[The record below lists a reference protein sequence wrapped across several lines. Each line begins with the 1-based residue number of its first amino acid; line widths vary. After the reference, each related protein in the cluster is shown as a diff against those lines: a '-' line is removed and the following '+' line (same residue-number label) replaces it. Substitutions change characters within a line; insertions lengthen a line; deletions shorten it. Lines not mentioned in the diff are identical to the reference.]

1 MSFMLGNKRG
11 PRRSQMI
18 AQQRKKIV
26 AEQERVKKI
35 EEMKSAFLKEELPV
49 IEEIVDEV
57 QNILISEEQIIEAV
71 TPLNDSVEED
81 KEELVEATK
90 DVNVKEIVEN
100 IENKEEEEAP
110 LTESTDVSNNDTVE
124 TTDLSGNKK
133 TKSKKSKKNKKN

>member
-49 IEEIVDEV
+49 IEETVDEV
-57 QNILISEEQIIEAV
+57 QNILISEQQISETV

-90 DVNVKEIVEN
+90 DVNVKEIVED
-100 IENKEEEEAP
+100 IENKEEAP
-110 LTESTDVSNNDTVE
+110 STESTDVSNNDTVE
-124 TTDLSGNKK
+124 TTDLSGNEK

>member
-49 IEEIVDEV
+49 IEETVDEV
-57 QNILISEEQIIEAV
+57 QNILISEQQISETV

-90 DVNVKEIVEN
+90 DVNVKEIVED
-100 IENKEEEEAP
+100 IENKEEEAP
-110 LTESTDVSNNDTVE
+110 STESTDVSNNDTVE
-124 TTDLSGNKK
+124 TRDLSGNEK

>member
-49 IEEIVDEV
+49 IEETVDEV
-57 QNILISEEQIIEAV
+57 QNILISEQQISETV

-90 DVNVKEIVEN
+90 DVNVKEIVED
-100 IENKEEEEAP
+100 IENKEEAP
-110 LTESTDVSNNDTVE
+110 STESTDVSNNDTVE
-124 TTDLSGNKK
+124 TTDLSGNEKK
-133 TKSKKSKKNKKN
+133 KSKKSKKNKKN